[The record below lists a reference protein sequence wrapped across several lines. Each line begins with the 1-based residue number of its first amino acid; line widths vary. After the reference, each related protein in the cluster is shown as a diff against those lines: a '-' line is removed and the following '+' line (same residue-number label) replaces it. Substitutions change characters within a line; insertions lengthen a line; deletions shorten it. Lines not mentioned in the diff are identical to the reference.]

1 MGFMDV
7 LSGAA
12 GGFTS
17 GSPWGA
23 LAGGVLGM
31 FADSSGAGQM
41 DPAAARRMVDPYADY
56 RAPAAAKLDALMAN
70 PNSVTN
76 LPGYKFLQAQGQ
88 QGVERAMSAR
98 GLSVSGNEMLALQ
111 EQDQGLANKMY
122 NSEFDKLATLSGA
135 SASPGAGGAAGIAQ
149 NQQNR
154 ADLFNTAGMIGK
166 GAESGISALSNLFSN
181 NNQSSANITDA
192 PSIGPQAYS
201 YNSIPSWVPKQ

>member
-1 MGFMDV
+1 MDV

-17 GSPWGA
+17 GGPWGA

-56 RAPAAAKLDALMAN
+56 RAPAAAKLDALMSN

-76 LPGYKFLQAQGQ
+76 LPGYKFLAEQGT

-98 GLSVSGNEMLALQ
+98 GLSLSGNELLALQ

-122 NSEFDKLATLSGA
+122 NSEFDKLAMLSGA
-135 SASPGAGGAAGIAQ
+135 SASPGVGGSAAIAQ

-154 ADLFNTAGMIGK
+154 ADLFSTIGAVGK
-166 GAESGISALSNLFSN
+166 ATQGGISALSGLFSN
-181 NNQSSANITDA
+181 SSGAGAGAMNG
-192 PSIGPQAYS
+192 SGSVQG
-201 YNSIPSWVPKQ
+201 NSNYQYDL